1 MLFGFVAVILA
12 SCLLIVVFYIFKKYF
27 LDGKE
32 VIEGLL
38 DGDPQKQARI
48 VNYFRRK
55 HSLLSIY
62 YLETADGLPRG
73 PRVAIVLTNWF
84 VQLALVSSF
93 MTTKLSSVVYQVLA
107 AILAAWLFLP
117 VVRWIIR
124 KTHARDRDPY
134 R

>member
-1 MLFGFVAVILA
+1 MLLGLATIIGGTNPRAVGSILLFCFFA
-12 SCLLIVVFYIFKKYF
+12 L
-27 LDGKE
+27 
-32 VIEGLL
+32 
-38 DGDPQKQARI
+38 
-48 VNYFRRK
+48 YFRRK

-93 MTTKLSSVVYQVLA
+93 MTTKLSPVVYQVLA

-117 VVRWIIR
+117 VVRFIIR
-124 KTHARDRDPY
+124 QTHARDRLDGWVLRWRDVVLGP
-134 R
+134 